1 MDTISK
7 LPYEAEIFI
16 KSKFLKV
23 QIVEIEKS
31 ENIFK
36 VELDNEVLLLVS
48 SPPSPQDTNPKVK
61 NALKANI
68 KTFLFFIFSP
78 FIQ

>member
-16 KSKFLKV
+16 KSKFLKA

-36 VELDNEVLLLVS
+36 IGQFIVLFV
-48 SPPSPQDTNPKVK
+48 VYRE
-61 NALKANI
+61 
-68 KTFLFFIFSP
+68 
-78 FIQ
+78 